1 MSTDNLEEE
10 ILIRAE
16 FEGLSSAI
24 LKELKESLDDIK
36 IEFIT
41 DLLSSYV
48 NLNINPFV
56 LVDFLPHIWNKNNS
70 SVSLLLYISGIAHKA
85 FYLAR
90 EYPLGK
96 ELPVYLKEDIL
107 KMYEGLQNFVKSCGI
122 EVKTE
127 LDDKISVIISF
138 KELIQEL
145 KKTSRFPL
153 RLNEILCITS
163 HLFLQFSEFK
173 NQKIRT
179 LDELVIYVSRCL
191 IFWKLKI
198 LSDEDL
204 EFCLKG
210 SVALFSVKFDSNE
223 FEKLLSLEI
232 QNYQFLQMGITHSD
246 IKLITKIY
254 KKISGF

>member
-24 LKELKESLDDIK
+24 LKELIESLDDIK
-36 IEFIT
+36 IDFIT

-122 EVKTE
+122 EVKKE
-127 LDDKISVIISF
+127 LDEKISVITSF

-145 KKTSRFPL
+145 KTTSRFQPK
-153 RLNEILCITS
+153 LNEILCIIS
-163 HLFLQFSEFK
+163 KLFLQFVEFT
-173 NQKIRT
+173 NQEIRT

-191 IFWKLKI
+191 IFWKLKM
-198 LSDEDL
+198 LSDKKL
-204 EFCLKG
+204 EYCLKG
-210 SVALFSVKFDSNE
+210 SMVLFSGKFDSNE

-246 IKLITKIY
+246 IKLITKVY

>member
-10 ILIRAE
+10 IQIRAE

-48 NLNINPFV
+48 NLNVDPFV
-56 LVDFLPHIWNKNNS
+56 LVDFLQHIWNKNNS
-70 SVSLLLYISGIAHKA
+70 SASLLLYISGIAHKA

-122 EVKTE
+122 EVKVE

-145 KKTSRFPL
+145 KKTSRFLP

-163 HLFLQFSEFK
+163 LLFLQFTEF
-173 NQKIRT
+173 NSQKIRT
-179 LDELVIYVSRCL
+179 LDELVLFVSRCL
-191 IFWKLKI
+191 IFWKLKV
-198 LSDEDL
+198 LSDKDL
-204 EFCLKG
+204 EFCLKE
-210 SVALFSVKFDSNE
+210 SVTLYSSKFDSNE
-223 FEKLLSLEI
+223 FERLLSLEV
-232 QNYQFLQMGITHSD
+232 QNYQFLQFGITHSD
-246 IKLITKIY
+246 IKLITNVYSKILGY
-254 KKISGF
+254 

>member
-48 NLNINPFV
+48 NLNVNPFV
-56 LVDFLPHIWNKNNS
+56 LVDFLPYIWNRNNS

-96 ELPVYLKEDIL
+96 ELPVYLKEDLL
-107 KMYEGLQNFVKSCGI
+107 KLYEGLQKFVKSCGI

-127 LDDKISVIISF
+127 FDDKINLIISF

-145 KKTSRFPL
+145 KKTSRFPS
-153 RLNEILCITS
+153 RLSEILCIIS
-163 HLFLQFSEFK
+163 QLFLQFTEFK

-179 LDELVIYVSRCL
+179 LDELVLFVSRCL
-191 IFWKLKI
+191 IFWKMKV
-198 LSDEDL
+198 LSDKDL
-204 EFCLKG
+204 EFCLKE
-210 SVALFSVKFDSNE
+210 SLASYSLRFDSNE
-223 FEKLLSLEI
+223 FEKLLSLEV

-246 IKLITKIY
+246 IKLITNVFSKS
-254 KKISGF
+254 SGY